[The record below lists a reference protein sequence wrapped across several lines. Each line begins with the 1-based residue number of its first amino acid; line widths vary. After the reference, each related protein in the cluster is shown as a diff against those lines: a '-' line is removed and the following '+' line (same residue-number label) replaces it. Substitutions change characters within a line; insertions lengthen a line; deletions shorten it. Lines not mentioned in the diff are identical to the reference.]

1 MPLIFALLGIFWRWD
16 EFNTYTGLLTLGAA
30 LTGIGVG
37 YRLRGKVITYCSLI
51 GISLAGYEL
60 VIYQMLQSSGGN
72 PADGLTILAFV
83 AAAIALIYRLFATL
97 LQSRDRNNF
106 LNLSLTEIKITAH
119 SHWALGSILK
129 ILAAGLATENPPQ
142 LRSLGI
148 AISLLLAIYALI
160 QGRDP
165 QTRNRT
171 ASDWWVYVGLV
182 EIVATTVYA
191 RLIWQQ
197 LSILDPFR
205 VIIVCIVAL
214 FIYQIPW
221 RSLGWELTPWHRF
234 AASIPALTTLV
245 TIEDISYLSL
255 LVVAA
260 FYGRIAL
267 RQKEIRWTYISLV
280 FIDLRSRVFYGKIP

>member
-1 MPLIFALLGIFWRWD
+1 M
-16 EFNTYTGLLTLGAA
+16 
-30 LTGIGVG
+30 
-37 YRLRGKVITYCSLI
+37 S
-51 GISLAGYEL
+51 
-60 VIYQMLQSSGGN
+60 
-72 PADGLTILAFV
+72 
-83 AAAIALIYRLFATL
+83 TL

-280 FIDLRSRVFYGKIP
+280 FIDLAIARFFMGKFLDRYPLVCVDYWFIFTIYCSIRSNPISTATTQ